1 MVYHLKSLRRPKLNK
16 IIIIIIIIKVNL
28 RFSLYRPGAA
38 QRMGRGIALLFH
50 DRGTRRG

>member
-16 IIIIIIIIKVNL
+16 IIIIIIIKVNL